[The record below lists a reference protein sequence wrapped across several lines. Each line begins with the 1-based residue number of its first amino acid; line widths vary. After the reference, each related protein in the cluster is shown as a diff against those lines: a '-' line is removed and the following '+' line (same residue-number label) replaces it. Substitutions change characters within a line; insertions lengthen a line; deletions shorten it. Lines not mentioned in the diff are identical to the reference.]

1 MSERQIKLSIISGL
15 EAGMSYDLKGPMVVG
30 RDAGCDIVLSDT
42 AISSK
47 HARLTISPV
56 PRVTDLGSA
65 NHTYVNN
72 KPVASVDL
80 KSGDV
85 ILFAST
91 AARIE
96 IRDIAVEMKEKQ
108 AKTRKL
114 VLYTVIAL
122 MVVGIGG
129 MLFWMQSQQEKAR
142 LQAPLGATG
151 LSGKVEFPGVKTSF
165 FPLPGEFDPPV
176 PSEAIT
182 RYVTPWWLLP
192 VMPAN
197 RGELELS
204 RVLPPDP
211 PERQYLRTRRWAERP
226 PKLGGRRIILG
237 ATPRQTL
244 VLGSYRSVE
253 WQFSLVERA
262 DLTPLNFTFMLQSWD
277 GLPRGA
283 DVSWVGLNRGAWENG
298 KETDN
303 PAVPRR
309 YNFLVPDTLWDERSE
324 RLQSAHVSVTK
335 ERNLY
340 IQFHKVGE
348 MLYILTF
355 DYPLAQKSRLEGVA
369 QALLKGQS
377 LPGRSRPQTEQEIYE
392 IADLLEKEGDMFLP
406 DMTGWGFDDF
416 ERHDKKMDFFR
427 ASSRYLKA
435 MEYRQSVGDW
445 LNSPRYET
453 LVGKILLLYN
463 YTENKNSLF
472 QRLFWQ
478 IEDDIAT
485 HRERRSGLA
494 RVKENLATLHRIT
507 YEGTDMQTQ
516 VTLNN
521 GKTHM
526 IPLMP
531 DEWMMYTHLRNIVVK
546 EME

>member
-1 MSERQIKLSIISGL
+1 MPERQIKLSIISGP
-15 EAGMSYDLKGPMVVG
+15 EAGMSFDPKGPMVVG
-30 RDAGCDIVLSDT
+30 RDAGCDIILSDT
-42 AISSK
+42 GISSQ

-96 IRDIAVEMKEKQ
+96 IRDIEAELKEKKS
-108 AKTRKL
+108 KTRKVL
-114 VLYTVIAL
+114 LYTIIVL

-129 MLFWMQSQQEKAR
+129 MLYWMQVEKERAR
-142 LQAPLGATG
+142 LEAPLGTTG
-151 LSGKVEFPGVKTSF
+151 LSGKVEFPGVMTSF
-165 FPLPGEFDPPV
+165 FPLPAEFDPPV
-176 PSEAIT
+176 PSESVT
-182 RYVTPWWLLP
+182 RFVTPWWLLP

-211 PERQYLRTRRWAERP
+211 PERQHLRTRRWTERP
-226 PKLGGRRIILG
+226 PKLGGRRILLG

-244 VLGSYRSVE
+244 VLGNYRSVE
-253 WQFSLVERA
+253 WQFSVVEKPE
-262 DLTPLNFTFMLQSWD
+262 LPPLNFNFMLQSWD
-277 GLPRGA
+277 GLPRTA
-283 DVSWVGLNRGAWENG
+283 DVSWVGLNRGAWVNG
-298 KETDN
+298 QETST

-309 YNFLVPDTLWDERSE
+309 YNFQVPDTLWDQRTEN
-324 RLQSAHVSVTK
+324 LQTAHIAITK

-355 DYPLAQKSRLEGVA
+355 EYPIEQKSRLDGIA
-369 QALLKGQS
+369 QTLLKGQN

-392 IADLLEKEGDMFLP
+392 IADLLEKEGDAFLP
-406 DMTGWGFDDF
+406 DMTGWSFDDF
-416 ERHDKKMDFFR
+416 ERHDPKSDFFR
-427 ASSRYLKA
+427 ASARYLKA

-453 LVGKILLLYN
+453 LVGKRRRLDN
-463 YTENKNSLF
+463 EAGDKNSLF
-472 QRLFWQ
+472 QRMF
-478 IEDDIAT
+478 
-485 HRERRSGLA
+485 
-494 RVKENLATLHRIT
+494 
-507 YEGTDMQTQ
+507 
-516 VTLNN
+516 
-521 GKTHM
+521 
-526 IPLMP
+526 
-531 DEWMMYTHLRNIVVK
+531 
-546 EME
+546 